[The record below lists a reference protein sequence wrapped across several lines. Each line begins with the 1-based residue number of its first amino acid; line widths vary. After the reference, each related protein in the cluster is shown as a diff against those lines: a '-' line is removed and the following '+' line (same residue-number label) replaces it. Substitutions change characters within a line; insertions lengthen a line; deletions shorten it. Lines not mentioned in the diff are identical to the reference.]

1 MKTKDIL
8 IKIERFE
15 YESMYDFYVDM
26 SMRDDPTVD
35 LDKIVALTKK
45 LGQDKPYNE
54 WVIPKEYQTP
64 T

>member
-45 LGQDKPYNE
+45 FGQDKPY
-54 WVIPKEYQTP
+54 KATHR
-64 T
+64 